1 MSEAVSKAAAKA
13 RPEIRNIHVTQ
24 ILGYRMPLA
33 AIVSILHRIS
43 GALLFLALPYVL
55 YLFEKS
61 LLTEDTFMHFKGI
74 VEQPLSKLII
84 LALLWAYLHH
94 FIAGFRHLTQ
104 DLHIGLDKDSARKSA
119 ATVLVISLALTVLVA
134 VKLFGGMA

>member
-1 MSEAVSKAAAKA
+1 MSEAVSKAAAKG

-33 AIVSILHRIS
+33 AIVSI
-43 GALLFLALPYVL
+43 LLFLALPYVL

-74 VEQPLSKLII
+74 VEQPLSKLVI

-119 ATVLVISLALTVLVA
+119 ASVLVISLALTGLVA
-134 VKLFGGMA
+134 LKLFGVFSNG

>member
-55 YLFEKS
+55 YLFQQT
-61 LLTEDTFMHFKGI
+61 LLTETTFWEFRSY
-74 VEQPLSKLII
+74 VERPISKLVI

-119 ATVLVISLALTVLVA
+119 ATVLVVSLALTGLVA
-134 VKLFGGMA
+134 LKLFGVR

>member
-119 ATVLVISLALTVLVA
+119 ATVLVVSLALTGLVA
-134 VKLFGGMA
+134 LKLFGVF

>member
-1 MSEAVSKAAAKA
+1 MSEAVSKAAAKG

-43 GALLFLALPYVL
+43 GALLFLALPYL
-55 YLFEKS
+55 LSLFEKS

-74 VEQPLSKLII
+74 VEQPLSKLVV
-84 LALLWAYLHH
+84 LALVWAYLHH

-119 ATVLVISLALTVLVA
+119 ATVLVVSLALTGLVA
-134 VKLFGGMA
+134 LKLFGVL